1 MAEHIN
7 LSASTSP
14 RSAARILHSPMP
26 SLPPIVLSF
35 AASDPTGGAGL
46 QADLLTLASMGCH
59 PLTVVTALTVQDT
72 RGLDDLLPT
81 DSEWVVD
88 QARKLLEDMPVA
100 AFKLGVLGSV
110 ENITAIAEIISDYPE
125 VPVILDPVLAT
136 GRGDAL
142 ASDDMIVALR
152 ELIVPQTTVLTP
164 NSLEARRLA
173 EEDEDEDDASLDECA
188 TRLIGLGC
196 EFVLITGTHENTPEV
211 VNTLYGEHGVVRSD
225 RWKRLPGSYHGS
237 GCTLASAIAATI
249 ANGLDIAEAVREAQ
263 EYTWQALSH
272 GFRPGMGQ
280 HLPDRFFWAR
290 EVEND
295 ASDERNGGRE
305 ES

>member
-1 MAEHIN
+1 
-7 LSASTSP
+7 
-14 RSAARILHSPMP
+14 MP
-26 SLPPIVLSF
+26 SVPPIVLSF
-35 AASDPTGGAGL
+35 AASDPTGGAGM

-72 RGLDDLLPT
+72 RGVDDLLPI
-81 DSEWVVD
+81 DSDWVVD

-136 GRGDAL
+136 GRGDSL
-142 ASDDMIVALR
+142 SSEDMIIAMR
-152 ELIVPQTTVLTP
+152 ELIIPQTTVLTP
-164 NSLEARRLA
+164 NSMEARRLA
-173 EEDEDEDDASLDECA
+173 EEDEDEDDPGLDECA
-188 TRLIGLGC
+188 TRLVSLGC
-196 EFVLITGTHENTPEV
+196 EFVLITGTHENTAEV
-211 VNTLYGEHGVVRSD
+211 INTLYGEEGIVRSD

-237 GCTLASAIAATI
+237 GCTLASAIAATM
-249 ANGLDIAEAVREAQ
+249 ANGLDVPEAVREAQ
-263 EYTWQALSH
+263 EYTWQALAH

-290 EVEND
+290 EADGEGTD
-295 ASDERNGGRE
+295 APESGRE
-305 ES
+305 DS